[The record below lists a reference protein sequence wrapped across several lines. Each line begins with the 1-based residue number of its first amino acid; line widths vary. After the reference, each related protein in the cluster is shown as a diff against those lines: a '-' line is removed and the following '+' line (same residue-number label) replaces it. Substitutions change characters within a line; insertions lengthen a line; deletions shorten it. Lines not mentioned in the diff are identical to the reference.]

1 MFNNIRIPQTMATLE
16 DILAELANQPA
27 VVLVNLATADGVP
40 INMAD
45 NSGRISA
52 AAGFLVT
59 AAQQAFAMLSLG
71 ETAEVV
77 IYGHNDIFLVSRIF
91 PTNGSR
97 LILSILF
104 DAPTSYKRMVAH
116 TVRSI
121 QQIMEQE

>member
-1 MFNNIRIPQTMATLE
+1 MATLE

-27 VVLVNLATADGVP
+27 VALVNLATADGVP
-40 INMAD
+40 INTAD

-77 IYGHNDIFLVSRIF
+77 IYGQNDIFLVSRIF